1 MVIKQKYI
9 RAIHGDTG
17 IWNQTPIII
26 VSKMAL
32 LWIWNADKF
41 LIYKIPEYWK
51 LENSWFVAR
60 SSWWTFHPHWPNSCV
75 TLCTVWCNQCGF
87 CDVFYAKS
95 SKSSQQLNA
104 VGSNGNWAKVLLPR
118 WRHITHMRMRQHFEQ
133 VRWRGSQF
141 EYVFLR

>member
-51 LENSWFVAR
+51 IGKFLICRSFFVVNV
-60 SSWWTFHPHWPNSCV
+60 SPSLT
-75 TLCTVWCNQCGF
+75 
-87 CDVFYAKS
+87 
-95 SKSSQQLNA
+95 
-104 VGSNGNWAKVLLPR
+104 
-118 WRHITHMRMRQHFEQ
+118 E
-133 VRWRGSQF
+133 
-141 EYVFLR
+141 FLRDVMHGMVQSMWVLWRFLC